1 MCHDALEGK
10 RHWGWIA
17 KDDPVN
23 KERLADSVR
32 QSSRRDLHE
41 EENWRRREAWGAW
54 VKTLRL
60 AKLSSLARF
69 AMLSGLS
76 KETLLDF
83 EAGRREPLLF
93 EAKKLL
99 TALGIT
105 LDELATEKEPD
116 DGWRALCEE
125 QSHRRAL
132 VLRAREPQ
140 EGEIE
145 ALSREARLVWDDVG
159 RAAEKREAARDVP
172 PQPKR
177 LR

>member
-1 MCHDALEGK
+1 
-10 RHWGWIA
+10 
-17 KDDPVN
+17 
-23 KERLADSVR
+23 
-32 QSSRRDLHE
+32 
-41 EENWRRREAWGAW
+41 
-54 VKTLRL
+54 
-60 AKLSSLARF
+60 
-69 AMLSGLS
+69 MLSGLS

-93 EAKKLL
+93 EAKKLS

-132 VLRAREPQ
+132 VFQAREPQ

-145 ALSREARLVWDDVG
+145 ALSREARLLWDDVG
-159 RAAEKREAARDVP
+159 RAAEKREAARKADVP
-172 PQPKR
+172 PLPKR

>member
-1 MCHDALEGK
+1 M
-10 RHWGWIA
+10 
-17 KDDPVN
+17 
-23 KERLADSVR
+23 
-32 QSSRRDLHE
+32 
-41 EENWRRREAWGAW
+41 
-54 VKTLRL
+54 
-60 AKLSSLARF
+60 ARF

-76 KETLLDF
+76 TKTLLDF
-83 EAGRREPLLF
+83 EAGRRVPLLF
-93 EAKKLL
+93 QAKRLS

-145 ALSREARLVWDDVG
+145 ALNRAARLVWDVVG
-159 RAAEKREAARDVP
+159 TADETREAARKADVP
-172 PQPKR
+172 PSPKR
-177 LR
+177 LL